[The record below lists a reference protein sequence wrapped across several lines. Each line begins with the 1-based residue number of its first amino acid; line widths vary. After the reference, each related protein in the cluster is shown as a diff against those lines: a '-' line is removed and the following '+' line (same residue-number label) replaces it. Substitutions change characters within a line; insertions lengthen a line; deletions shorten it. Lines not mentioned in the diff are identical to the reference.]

1 MSIPLTIVL
10 VVVALVI
17 AGGALVVLRT
27 GSGLPW
33 PSLGFSALTCAV
45 CFTVGGATGADLKGP
60 DLATVMGALAG
71 LATVASAIIA
81 LVPRDADV
89 QGPSRVP
96 LLVATAASVIGCAG
110 LVISLLTTS

>member
-1 MSIPLTIVL
+1 MSTPLTVVL
-10 VVVALVI
+10 IAVAVAI

-33 PSLGFSALTCAV
+33 PLLGFSALTCAV

-60 DLATVMGALAG
+60 DLATVMGALVG
-71 LATVASAIIA
+71 VATIAAAIIA

-96 LLVATAASVIGCAG
+96 PLLATAAAVIGCAG
-110 LVISLLTTS
+110 LVISVLTT